1 MSKSY
6 GGCEPDRLPER
17 CFEAAIPANSDSAID
32 AFMKEIQP
40 GETVNVCQAFSL
52 KDMSPVTLQAV
63 DAFGLDTSVTAVQTL
78 NLQ

>member
-1 MSKSY
+1 MLFRSGSS
-6 GGCEPDRLPER
+6 L
-17 CFEAAIPANSDSAID
+17 EAAIPASSDDAID

-52 KDMSPVTLQAV
+52 QDMSPVTLTAT
-63 DAFGLDTSVTAVQTL
+63 DAFGLDGGVTATQTL